1 VRTGHVIIRL
11 HNKSSNRK
19 AALNGDDIWGVYLT
33 MRTMFVYDFFKKI
46 GSDTMFSCNE
56 FRDKTTMA
64 GRSEKCRKDANAP
77 TLPTGF
83 DSGAMWA
90 PHTPGNGGM

>member
-1 VRTGHVIIRL
+1 
-11 HNKSSNRK
+11 
-19 AALNGDDIWGVYLT
+19 
-33 MRTMFVYDFFKKI
+33 MRTVFVYDFFKKI

-83 DSGAMWA
+83 DSGAM
-90 PHTPGNGGM
+90 